1 MLYFVKSQIFCTFAA
16 NMIKLQPHH
25 KAWALSLRHAVTFML
40 LCISTILSATP
51 RLTVVVMVDGMTQEN
66 LTAMRPYWPAGGL
79 RLLSEE
85 AFQTT
90 ATFPHQVYGG
100 QETTATLMTGTT
112 PAYHSITSNHYFS
125 RSERQ
130 PRPILRDKQTAGI
143 GTHLQLSPRDILSTS
158 VTDEWRM
165 LRGTEAKIYAV
176 GLQPEAAILMAG
188 HAANACCWL
197 DADTRKW
204 VTTSFYPEGLP
215 AAADEMNMSGRI
227 DLLAERE
234 WTPRMDIATYNRPT
248 EKERKRSFSYTC
260 KDYLLQSPAANT
272 LVIEMAL
279 ALQQSQK
286 LGADLTPDLLLL
298 QLNTLSP
305 KTQSDAIESAEQEDM
320 YLGINQDLG
329 FLMEQLSKRIGK
341 ENYQILVMGRPV
353 KGYSTATLGLA
364 NLQVQ
369 HFNVDRAAALTG
381 TYLMAIYGHE
391 RWVDG
396 GHGPFI
402 YLNRMLIEKKRM
414 SLETIQRQVA
424 NFLMDFEGVQVAYP
438 IHEAITSEDKHS
450 IYRKH
455 AGDVYFRLQDNWLL
469 DCKEDLPFDQVVQSQ
484 PSIPLLYWSGTI
496 TTFPEGKLQATDIK
510 GLILND

>member
-1 MLYFVKSQIFCTFAA
+1 M
-16 NMIKLQPHH
+16 QPI
-25 KAWALSLRHAVTFML
+25 SLIVYNYSMKYGQRIAILLLL
-40 LCISTILSATP
+40 LCGTAFLSANT
-51 RLTVVVMVDGMTQEN
+51 RLTVVVIVDGMTHEN
-66 LTAMRPYWPAGGL
+66 LTAMRPYWSAGGM

-112 PAYHSITSNHYFS
+112 PAHHSIMTNHYFS
-125 RSERQ
+125 RSERK
-130 PRPILRDKQTAGI
+130 PMPILHDKQTSGI
-143 GTHLQLSPRDILSTS
+143 GTDIQISPRAILSTTI
-158 VTDEWRM
+158 TDEWRM
-165 LRGTEAKIYAV
+165 QRGKEAKIYAI

-197 DADTRKW
+197 DAEAQKW
-204 VTTSFYPEGLP
+204 ATTSFYPEGLP
-215 AAADEMNMSGRI
+215 SAADDMNMGGRI
-227 DLLAERE
+227 AQLAERE
-234 WTPRMDIATYNRPT
+234 WTPRMDIAMYNRPT
-248 EKERKRSFSYTC
+248 DKERKHGFSYINKNC
-260 KDYLLQSPAANT
+260 LLHTPAANT
-272 LVIEMAL
+272 LVIELAL
-279 ALQQSQK
+279 ALQQAQK
-286 LGADLTPDLLLL
+286 LGSDLTPDLLML

-305 KTQSDAIESAEQEDM
+305 DAQSDAIESAEQEDIYM
-320 YLGINQDLG
+320 GINQDLG

-341 ENYQILVMGRPV
+341 ENYQILVVGRPI
-353 KGYSTATLGLA
+353 KGYSASSLKMA
-364 NLQVQ
+364 NLSVQ

-396 GHGPFI
+396 GYGPFI

-424 NFLMDFEGVQVAYP
+424 NFIMDFEGVQVAYP

-469 DCKEDLPFDQVVQSQ
+469 DSKENLPYDQVVQAQ
-484 PSIPLLYWSGTI
+484 PSVPLLYWSGTM
-496 TTFPEGKLQATDIK
+496 TTFPEGQLQATDIK
-510 GLILND
+510 ALIMK

>member
-1 MLYFVKSQIFCTFAA
+1 M
-16 NMIKLQPHH
+16 H
-25 KAWALSLRHAVTFML
+25 KTSLHISLITIL
-40 LCISTILSATP
+40 LCFSSMLVAQP
-51 RLTVVVMVDGMTQEN
+51 RLTIVVVVDGMTQDN
-66 LTAMRPYWPAGGL
+66 LTAMRPYWSAGGL
-79 RLLSEE
+79 RLMSEE

-112 PAYHSITSNHYFS
+112 PAHHSITSDHYYS

-130 PRPILRDKQTAGI
+130 PMPILHDKQASGI
-143 GTHLQLSPRDILSTS
+143 GTHMQLSPRGILSTTI
-158 VTDEWRM
+158 TDEWRM
-165 LRGTEAKIYAV
+165 QRGTQAQIYAI
-176 GLQPEAAILMAG
+176 GLQPEATIIMAG

-197 DADTRKW
+197 DAETRKW

-215 AAADEMNMSGRI
+215 TAADEMNISGRI

-234 WTPRMDIATYNRPT
+234 WTPRMDISMYNRPT
-248 EKERKRSFSYTC
+248 EKERKRGFSYLN
-260 KDYLLQSPAANT
+260 KEHLLQSPAANT

-286 LGADLTPDLLLL
+286 LGTDITPDLLML

-305 KTQSDAIESAEQEDM
+305 QSVSDAIESAEQEDM

-329 FLMEQLSKRIGK
+329 FLMEQLNRRIGK
-341 ENYQILVMGRPV
+341 EQYQIMVVGRPI
-353 KGYSTATLGLA
+353 KGYSTATLEMA
-364 NLQVQ
+364 NLPVQ
-369 HFNVDRAAALTG
+369 RFNSDRAAALTG

-438 IHEAITSEDKHS
+438 IHEAITSDEKNS
-450 IYRKH
+450 IYRKQ
-455 AGDVYFRLQDNWLL
+455 AGDVYFCLQDNWLL
-469 DCKEDLPFDQVVQSQ
+469 DCKEGQPFDIVIQSQ
-484 PSIPLLYWSGTI
+484 PSVPVLYWSGRM
-496 TTFPEGKLQATDIK
+496 TTFPEGRLEATDIK
-510 GLILND
+510 NLILNY

>member
-1 MLYFVKSQIFCTFAA
+1 
-16 NMIKLQPHH
+16 
-25 KAWALSLRHAVTFML
+25 
-40 LCISTILSATP
+40 
-51 RLTVVVMVDGMTQEN
+51 MVDGMTQDN
-66 LTAMRPYWPAGGL
+66 LTAMRPYWSAGGL
-79 RLLSEE
+79 RLMSEE

-90 ATFPHQVYGG
+90 AIFPHHVYGG

-112 PAYHSITSNHYFS
+112 PSQHGIMANQYFS
-125 RSERQ
+125 RSERT
-130 PRPILRDKQTAGI
+130 PMPILHDKQASGI
-143 GTHLQLSPRDILSTS
+143 GTHLQLSPRSILSTTI
-158 VTDEWRM
+158 TDEWRM
-165 LRGTEAKIYAV
+165 LRGSQAHIYAI
-176 GLQPEAAILMAG
+176 GLQPEATILMAG

-197 DADTRKW
+197 DAETQKW

-234 WTPRMDIATYNRPT
+234 WTPRMDISMYNRPT
-248 EKERKRSFSYTC
+248 EKERKRGFT
-260 KDYLLQSPAANT
+260 YLNKEHLLHSPAANT

-286 LGADLTPDLLLL
+286 LGTDITPDLLLL

-305 KTQSDAIESAEQEDM
+305 QAQSDAIESAEQEDM
-320 YLGINQDLG
+320 YMGINQDLG
-329 FLMEQLSKRIGK
+329 FLMEQLNRRIGK
-341 ENYQILVMGRPV
+341 EQYQILVVGRPI
-353 KGYSTATLGLA
+353 KGYSTATLEMA
-364 NLQVQ
+364 NLPVQ
-369 HFNVDRAAALTG
+369 RFNVDRAAALTG
-381 TYLMAIYGHE
+381 TYLLAIYGHE

-424 NFLMDFEGVQVAYP
+424 NFLMDFEGVRLAYP
-438 IHEAITSEDKHS
+438 IHEAITSDEKYS

-469 DCKEDLPFDQVVQSQ
+469 DNTDGHPFDLVIQSH
-484 PSIPLLYWSGTI
+484 PTAPVLYWSGTI
-496 TTFPEGKLQATDIK
+496 TSFPDSKLQATDIK
-510 GLILND
+510 SLIIQ

>member
-1 MLYFVKSQIFCTFAA
+1 MIQHLLNNKTWLYTQRYVLVI
-16 NMIKLQPHH
+16 
-25 KAWALSLRHAVTFML
+25 ML
-40 LCISTILSATP
+40 LCISTMLSATP
-51 RLTVVVMVDGMTQEN
+51 RLTVVVVVDGMTPEN
-66 LTAMRPYWPAGGL
+66 LTTMRPYWPAGGL

-90 ATFPHQVYGG
+90 ATFPQQVYGG

-112 PAYHSITSNHYFS
+112 PAYHSIVANQYFH
-125 RSERQ
+125 RSERKTL
-130 PRPILRDKQTAGI
+130 PILMDKQSSGI
-143 GTHLQLSPRDILSTS
+143 GTPLQLSPRDILSTT

-165 LRGTEAKIYAV
+165 LRGTEAKIYAI
-176 GLQPEAAILMAG
+176 GLQPEATIIMAG

-197 DADTRKW
+197 DAESQKW
-204 VTTSFYPEGLP
+204 VTTSFYAEGLP
-215 AAADEMNMSGRI
+215 SAADNMNMSGRI
-227 DLLAERE
+227 AQLAERE
-234 WTPRMDIATYNRPT
+234 WTPRMDIAMYNRPT
-248 EKERKRSFSYTC
+248 EKERKRGFSYTNKEC
-260 KDYLLQSPAANT
+260 LLQSPAANT

-279 ALQQSQK
+279 ALQQAQK
-286 LGADLTPDLLLL
+286 LGFDLTPDLLLL

-305 KTQSDAIESAEQEDM
+305 NAQSDAIESAEQEDM

-329 FLMEQLSKRIGK
+329 FLMEQLNKRIGK
-341 ENYQILVMGRPV
+341 ENYQILVIGRPV
-353 KGYSTATLGLA
+353 KGYSAASLEIA
-364 NLQVQ
+364 NLKVQ

-438 IHEAITSEDKHS
+438 IHEAITSEDKAS

-469 DCKEDLPFDQVVQSQ
+469 DCNENQPYDQVVQAH
-484 PSIPLLYWSGTI
+484 PSVPLLYWSGTM
-496 TTFPEGKLQATDIK
+496 TSFPEGKLQATDIK
-510 GLILND
+510 SLIMK

>member
-1 MLYFVKSQIFCTFAA
+1 MHTTHLYTSLIG
-16 NMIKLQPHH
+16 IL
-25 KAWALSLRHAVTFML
+25 LS
-40 LCISTILSATP
+40 ISSILTAQP
-51 RLTVVVMVDGMTQEN
+51 RLTIMVMVDGMTQEN
-66 LTAMRPYWPAGGL
+66 LTTMRPFWSAGGL

-90 ATFPHQVYGG
+90 ASFPHQVYGG

-112 PAYHSITSNHYFS
+112 PMRHSIMADQYFS
-125 RSERQ
+125 RNERTHL
-130 PRPILRDKQTAGI
+130 PILQDKQVSGI
-143 GTHLQLSPRDILSTS
+143 GADIYISPRDILSTTI
-158 VTDEWRM
+158 TDEWRM
-165 LRGTEAKIYAV
+165 LRGTEARIYAI
-176 GLQPEAAILMAG
+176 GLQPEATIIMAG

-197 DADTRKW
+197 DAASLKW
-204 VTTSFYPEGLP
+204 VTSSFYPEGLP
-215 AAADEMNMSGRI
+215 AAADDMNMSGRI
-227 DLLAERE
+227 DILAERE
-234 WTPRMDIATYNRPT
+234 WSPRMDITMYNHPT
-248 EKERKRSFSYTC
+248 EKERKRGFSYLNKEC
-260 KDYLLQSPAANT
+260 LLQSPAANT

-286 LGADLTPDLLLL
+286 LGTDITPDLLLL

-305 KTQSDAIESAEQEDM
+305 NAESDAIESAEQEDM
-320 YLGINQDLG
+320 YMGINQDLG
-329 FLMEQLSKRIGK
+329 FLMEQLNKRIGK
-341 ENYQILVMGRPV
+341 ENYQILVVGRPR
-353 KGYSTATLGLA
+353 KGHSTTTLEIA
-364 NLQVQ
+364 NLSAQ

-438 IHEAITSEDKHS
+438 IHEAITSDDKHS

-455 AGDVYFRLQDNWLL
+455 AGDVYFQLQDNWLL
-469 DCKEDLPFDQVVQSQ
+469 ETNENMPFDQVIQSE
-484 PSIPLLYWSGTI
+484 PVAPVLYWSGTR

-510 GLILND
+510 SLIINGSIH

>member
-1 MLYFVKSQIFCTFAA
+1 MCIFCSTFVPDMVTRKTTST
-16 NMIKLQPHH
+16 NST
-25 KAWALSLRHAVTFML
+25 KALRIALTL
-40 LCISTILSATP
+40 LLVSISTTLLAQP

-66 LTAMRPYWPAGGL
+66 LVAMRPYWSAGGL

-112 PAYHSITSNHYFS
+112 PAHHGIMADHYFS
-125 RSERQ
+125 RSERK
-130 PRPILRDKQTAGI
+130 PEPILRDMQASGI
-143 GTHLQLSPRDILSTS
+143 GTDMQLSPRSILSTTI
-158 VTDEWRM
+158 TDEWRM
-165 LRGTEAKIYAV
+165 LRGADAKIYAI
-176 GLQPEAAILMAG
+176 GLQPEATILMAG

-197 DADTRKW
+197 DAGTYKW
-204 VTTSFYPEGLP
+204 ATTSFYPEGLP
-215 AAADEMNMSGRI
+215 SAADDMNISGRI
-227 DLLAERE
+227 TQLAERE
-234 WTPRMDIATYNRPT
+234 WTPRMDISMYNHPT
-248 EKERKRSFSYTC
+248 EKERKRAFSYIN
-260 KDYLLQSPAANT
+260 KDCLLQSPAANT

-279 ALQQSQK
+279 ALQQAQK
-286 LGADLTPDLLLL
+286 MGTDLTPDLLML

-305 KTQSDAIESAEQEDM
+305 KAQSDAIESAEQEDM
-320 YLGINQDLG
+320 YMGINQDLG

-341 ENYQILVMGRPV
+341 ENYQILVVGRPV
-353 KGYSTATLGLA
+353 KGHSAATLEMA
-364 NLQVQ
+364 NLTTQ

-424 NFLMDFEGVQVAYP
+424 NFLMDFEGVQIAYP

-450 IYRKH
+450 IYRKQ

-469 DCKEDLPFDQVVQSQ
+469 DSKEDQEWDHVVQSR
-484 PSIPLLYWSGTI
+484 PTVPLLYWSGMM

-510 GLILND
+510 GIILN

>member
-1 MLYFVKSQIFCTFAA
+1 
-16 NMIKLQPHH
+16 
-25 KAWALSLRHAVTFML
+25 
-40 LCISTILSATP
+40 
-51 RLTVVVMVDGMTQEN
+51 MVDGMTQEN
-66 LTAMRPYWPAGGL
+66 LTAMRPYWSSGGL
-79 RLLSEE
+79 RLMSEE

-112 PAYHSITSNHYFS
+112 PAHHSIMTNHYFS
-125 RSERQ
+125 RSERK
-130 PRPILRDKQTAGI
+130 PMPILHDKQTSGI
-143 GTHLQLSPRDILSTS
+143 GTDIQISPRAILSTTI
-158 VTDEWRM
+158 TDEWRM
-165 LRGTEAKIYAV
+165 QRGKEAKIYAI
-176 GLQPEAAILMAG
+176 GLQPEATTLMAG

-197 DADTRKW
+197 DAESQKW

-215 AAADEMNMSGRI
+215 SAADDMNMVGRI
-227 DLLAERE
+227 TQLAERE
-234 WTPRMDIATYNRPT
+234 WIPRMDIAMYNRPT
-248 EKERKRSFSYTC
+248 EKERKRSFSYINKEC
-260 KDYLLQSPAANT
+260 LLRSPAANT
-272 LVIEMAL
+272 LVIELAL
-279 ALQQSQK
+279 ALQQAHN
-286 LGADLTPDLLLL
+286 LGSDLTPDLLML

-305 KTQSDAIESAEQEDM
+305 NAQSDAIESAEQEDM

-329 FLMEQLSKRIGK
+329 FLMEQLGKRIGK
-341 ENYQILVMGRPV
+341 ENYQIFVVGRPV
-353 KGYSTATLGLA
+353 KGYSAASLEMA
-364 NLQVQ
+364 NLTVQ

-424 NFLMDFEGVQVAYP
+424 NFIMDFEGVQVAYP

-469 DCKEDLPFDQVVQSQ
+469 DCNENLSYDQVVQ
-484 PSIPLLYWSGTI
+484 PHPTVPLLYWSGTM
-496 TTFPEGKLQATDIK
+496 TTFPEGTLQATDIK
-510 GLILND
+510 TLIMK

>member
-1 MLYFVKSQIFCTFAA
+1 MHKIRLYIPLTAILLLFSVI
-16 NMIKLQPHH
+16 LQA
-25 KAWALSLRHAVTFML
+25 KT
-40 LCISTILSATP
+40 
-51 RLTVVVMVDGMTQEN
+51 RLTIVVMIDGMTQEN
-66 LTAMRPYWPAGGL
+66 LTAMRPYWSAGGL

-90 ATFPHQVYGG
+90 AAFPHQVYGG

-112 PAYHSITSNHYFS
+112 PAYHSIMADTYFN
-125 RSERQ
+125 RSDRKTLS
-130 PRPILRDKQTAGI
+130 ILNDKQASGI
-143 GTHLQLSPRDILSTS
+143 GTNQQLSPREILSTTI
-158 VTDEWRM
+158 TDEWRM
-165 LRGTEAKIYAV
+165 LRGTEAKIYAI
-176 GLQPEAAILMAG
+176 GLQPEATILMAG

-197 DADTRKW
+197 DAESQKW
-204 VTTSFYPEGLP
+204 ATTSFYPEGLP
-215 AAADEMNMSGRI
+215 SAADDMNMNGRI
-227 DLLAERE
+227 TQIAERE
-234 WTPRMDIATYNRPT
+234 WIPRMDISMYNRPT
-248 EKERKRSFSYTC
+248 EKERKRSFSYINKEC
-260 KDYLLQSPAANT
+260 LLYSPAANT

-279 ALQQSQK
+279 ALQQAQK

-305 KTQSDAIESAEQEDM
+305 KAQSDAIESAEQEDL

-329 FLMEQLSKRIGK
+329 FLMEQLNKRIGK
-341 ENYQILVMGRPV
+341 DNYQLLVIGRPV
-353 KGYSTATLGLA
+353 KGYSAATLEIA
-364 NLQVQ
+364 NLSVQ

-469 DCKEDLPFDQVVQSQ
+469 DSKEDQPFDQVVQAQ
-484 PSIPLLYWSGTI
+484 PSVPLLYWSGTMAS
-496 TTFPEGKLQATDIK
+496 FPEGKLQATDIK
-510 GLILND
+510 SLIMK